1 LNAIVVNDLDQTLS
15 DEVLTQL
22 AVEDSL
28 QEEFE
33 HLSLNALAG
42 TAQGDV
48 LQLRA
53 LVKNKVLLI
62 LIDSGSSHSFLN
74 QSFVD
79 LLQLQTVPSPS
90 RAVKLAN
97 GQVLLTDKIVP
108 ALEWW
113 CQGHTIT
120 TQMQV
125 LDLGAYDAILGYDWL
140 KMNSPMNCN
149 WAEHSV
155 EFSHQGKLIKLQ
167 GVSPQ
172 PLSLSAVSAESL
184 VKWHQGNDVWALAAL
199 QSLGILPPLLFLL
212 LNLLLYWRN
221 LLMFFRNLPIY
232 LHQELMTTQFLY
244 FLMLFHSIPDHIDTL
259 PCTRMR
265 LRDKSKNC

>member
-42 TAQGDV
+42 TTQGDV

-90 RAVKLAN
+90 
-97 GQVLLTDKIVP
+97 
-108 ALEWW
+108 
-113 CQGHTIT
+113 
-120 TQMQV
+120 
-125 LDLGAYDAILGYDWL
+125 
-140 KMNSPMNCN
+140 
-149 WAEHSV
+149 
-155 EFSHQGKLIKLQ
+155 
-167 GVSPQ
+167 
-172 PLSLSAVSAESL
+172 
-184 VKWHQGNDVWALAAL
+184 
-199 QSLGILPPLLFLL
+199 
-212 LNLLLYWRN
+212 
-221 LLMFFRNLPIY
+221 
-232 LHQELMTTQFLY
+232 
-244 FLMLFHSIPDHIDTL
+244 
-259 PCTRMR
+259 
-265 LRDKSKNC
+265 